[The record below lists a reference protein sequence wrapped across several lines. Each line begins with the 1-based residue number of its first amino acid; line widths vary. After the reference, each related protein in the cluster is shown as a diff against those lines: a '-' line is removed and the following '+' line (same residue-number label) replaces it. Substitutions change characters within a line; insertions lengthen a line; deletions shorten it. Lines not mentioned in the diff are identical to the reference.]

1 MYAELDLFSGRPNPR
16 WELTA
21 EEGRELRARLSAL
34 PEARQGAIL
43 ETLGY
48 RGIVVTA
55 PNGTGAGLLRIT
67 ISAGVVL
74 VEKPDGT
81 RQYFVD
87 RGRALERWV
96 FETSRGRVDP
106 EVYSAVEQQVR

>member
-1 MYAELDLFSGRPNPR
+1 MYAEFDLFSGRPNPR

-21 EEGRELRARLSAL
+21 EEDRELRKRLSAL
-34 PEARQGAIL
+34 PEATQGAIS
-43 ETLGY
+43 ESLGY

-55 PNGTGAGLLRIT
+55 PNGAKTGIVRIT

-81 RQYFVD
+81 RQYFAD
-87 RGRALERWV
+87 RDRALERWV

-106 EVYSAVEQQVR
+106 EVYSVVEQQMR